1 MITTPLDMTTFKP
14 LPASSLDMSTFK
26 PLASP
31 QAATT
36 APKGELRP
44 REGTPLDSWLSDLE
58 GDIRFGGGATV
69 VGRTIG
75 RMEGRGSRGM
85 SPLGDS
91 FMSSPETGLVHTAQ
105 GVAQAVEHP
114 PFSLAQAQGLR
125 KAAGGVME
133 AATIPLMMTG
143 PEEAI
148 GKEAVMRVPAAVKAA
163 GKAIPSAERAGE
175 MLNTVVK
182 AAGKI
187 SKAIPSAERAGEML
201 NTVMGSASN
210 LPVNLSRSGDE
221 LMRAV
226 ELEPYNTLP
235 KAVRR
240 LIERYTAP
248 LKGAVKGVPKEGARP
263 LTYKEARDAYNAITG
278 KLSDEEI
285 SKLTPVMKRQMV
297 KIAMAL
303 KDDIGDTA
311 AEVGQAARYYAG
323 MKEYAQAKRLAAAA
337 KLVAKLGLGGLVAG
351 GGVEAGKMVA
361 RKMIGSTIQ

>member
-175 MLNTVVK
+175 MLNTV
-182 AAGKI
+182 
-187 SKAIPSAERAGEML
+187 
-201 NTVMGSASN
+201 MGSASN

-323 MKEYAQAKRLAAAA
+323 MKEYAHAKRLAAAA